1 MFTLL
6 LLMILVTFQ
15 ACKKDTDIFVPNP
28 HNPQVDLGALVTH
41 EVFGV
46 IRDDAGKPVKDAKVT
61 GGGKTT
67 YTDAHGVFVLQG
79 ASLYTRRAYIQVEK
93 QGYFEGSRAFV
104 VGKTKRSYVE
114 VDLLKKNLSG
124 SFSTANGGVIE
135 SADGVRVSF
144 EAGALVDQNGNA
156 YEGTV
161 RVYARHINAATEAL
175 YRQMPGNLW
184 GINTQGNE
192 IVMQTYGMAAVT
204 LEGTGG
210 QKLNLASGQEAVV
223 FFPLSAALHSHA
235 PAEIPLWHFD
245 QKEGIW
251 KEEGSAQLSAQ
262 GYEGKVTH
270 FSFWNVDAPFPL
282 IDWTAR
288 FINQDGVPLSNYFVV
303 LERQGQTGVAYAGTG
318 TDGVVQGKIPANEV
332 LTLKIT
338 DRCGTIL
345 YTSQIGPFAS
355 DTDSGDITVNTAPS
369 AEIQVSG
376 RLVDCG
382 GSPLSEGY
390 ALLSNSFFYVV
401 IPVEPDG
408 TFDAQILNCSNSG
421 IQIRGV
427 HPPTAKESVIYSHH
441 PTAPVIHAG
450 DIEVCNDLEEYI
462 IFEIDGGTSYVCEQ
476 VVYEDPN
483 PGGMTYIYL
492 IGMPLDSMGQTLI
505 SISGEINGVG
515 TYQFSGARS
524 LWINAGFREIENV
537 DMTFIVS
544 EYDQTPGTYWRGSF
558 SGTFDATIDQ
568 NPPVQKTISG
578 TFSVRRR

>member
-1 MFTLL
+1 MITLL
-6 LLMILVTFQ
+6 LLMVLVVFQ
-15 ACKKDTDIFVPNP
+15 ACKKDTDIFVPDP
-28 HNPQVDLGALVTH
+28 HNPTVDLGTKVTH
-41 EVFGV
+41 DVFGV
-46 IRDDAGKPVKDAKVT
+46 IKDDAGQPVKDAKVS

-67 YTDAHGVFVLQG
+67 YTDANGVFLLRG
-79 ASLYTRRAYIQVEK
+79 ASLYTRRAYVQVEK
-93 QGYFEGSRAFV
+93 QGYFEGSRAFLI
-104 VGKTKRSYVE
+104 GKEKRSYVE
-114 VDLLKKNLSG
+114 IELLKKNLSG
-124 SFSTANGGVIE
+124 SFATASGGQVE
-135 SADGVRVSF
+135 SQDGVRISF
-144 EAGALVDQNGNA
+144 GAGALVDQNGA
-156 YEGTV
+156 SYEGTV
-161 RVYARHINAATEAL
+161 RVYARHINPAAEAL

-210 QKLNLASGQEAVV
+210 QKLNLASGQEASV
-223 FFPLSAALHSHA
+223 FFPLSAALRSHA

-251 KEEGSAQLSAQ
+251 KEEGSAQLTGQ
-262 GYEGKVTH
+262 GYEGKVKH

-288 FINQDGVPLSNYFVV
+288 FINQDGVPLANYFVV
-303 LERQGQTGVAYAGTG
+303 LERQGQTGVAYSGTG

-338 DRCGTIL
+338 DRCGSVL
-345 YTSQIGPFAS
+345 YTTQIGPFAS
-355 DTDSGDITVNTAPS
+355 DTDSGDFTVNTAPS
-369 AEIQVSG
+369 GEIQVSG
-376 RLVDCG
+376 RLVGCG
-382 GSPLSEGY
+382 GSPLSDGY
-390 ALLSNSFFYVV
+390 VMLSNSFFYVV

-408 TFDAQILNCSNSG
+408 TFDAQILNCSNSE
-421 IQIRGV
+421 IQVRGV
-427 HPPTAKESVIYSHH
+427 HPSTAKESVIYSY
-441 PTAPVIHAG
+441 PAAAVIQTG

-476 VVYEDPN
+476 VIYEDPN
-483 PGGMTYIYL
+483 PGGQTTIYL

-515 TYQFSGARS
+515 TYQFSGGRS
-524 LWINAGFREIENV
+524 LWVNAGYSDINNV

-544 EYDQTPGTYWRGSF
+544 EYDPTPGTYWRGSF
-558 SGTFDATIDQ
+558 SGTFDAIINQ